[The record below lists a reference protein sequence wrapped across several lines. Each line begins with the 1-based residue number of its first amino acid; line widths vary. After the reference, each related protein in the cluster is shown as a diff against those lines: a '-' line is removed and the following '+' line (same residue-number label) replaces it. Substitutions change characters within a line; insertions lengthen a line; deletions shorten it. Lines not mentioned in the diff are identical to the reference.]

1 MIRRPPRSTRT
12 DTLFPYTT
20 LFRSP
25 PFANMRDFS
34 LDQVAEPVA
43 HVTRR
48 HRQKFQLLR
57 LHIAGDVVEQR
68 RGIPPRARIGRKETE
83 VGINTR
89 RHRMVI
95 AGAEMA
101 VSPELLALP
110 PDNHRHLCMCFPV
123 NEAMNAL
130 TTPPYHQTGP

>member
-1 MIRRPPRSTRT
+1 
-12 DTLFPYTT
+12 
-20 LFRSP
+20 
-25 PFANMRDFS
+25 MRDFS

-123 NEAMNAL
+123 NEAIRSEEHTSELQSLMRISYAVFCLKKNTNNPL
-130 TTPPYHQTGP
+130 NHESNL

>member
-1 MIRRPPRSTRT
+1 
-12 DTLFPYTT
+12 
-20 LFRSP
+20 
-25 PFANMRDFS
+25 MRDFS

-110 PDNHRHLCMCFPV
+110 DRKSTRLNSSHSCASRMPHS
-123 NEAMNAL
+123 A
-130 TTPPYHQTGP
+130 